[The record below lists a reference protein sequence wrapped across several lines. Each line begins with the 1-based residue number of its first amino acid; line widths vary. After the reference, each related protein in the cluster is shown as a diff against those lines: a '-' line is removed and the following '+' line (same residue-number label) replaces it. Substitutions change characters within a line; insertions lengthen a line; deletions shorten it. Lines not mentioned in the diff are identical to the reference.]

1 MMRGMGSPVPDPA
14 ATTRLLRAMAAG
26 DGAAADQLLPLV
38 YQELHRLAQRLMGSE
53 RRDHT
58 LQATA
63 LLHEAWLRLAEPG
76 GDYADRNHF
85 LRVAARAM
93 RHVLVDHARARLAQ
107 KRGAGR
113 RADLDADALATPT
126 DPASLLAV
134 DETLARLQQLDPQ
147 LAQLVELRFFAG
159 LDNPSIASTLGLS
172 LRSIERGWRTAR
184 AFLLRDLEP
193 RQRPQA

>member
-1 MMRGMGSPVPDPA
+1 MGSPAPDPA

-38 YQELHRLAQRLMGSE
+38 YQELHRLAQRLMGHE

-63 LLHEAWLRLAEPG
+63 LLHEAWLRLCEPG
-76 GDYADRNHF
+76 GDFQDRQHF
-85 LRVAARAM
+85 VRIAARAM
-93 RHVLVDHARARLAQ
+93 RHVLVDHARARLAH
-107 KRGAGR
+107 KRGGGR
-113 RADLDADALATPT
+113 RTDVDAEALAAPA

-159 LDNPSIASTLGLS
+159 LDNPAVAATLGVS
-172 LRSIERGWRTAR
+172 LRSVERGWRTAR

-193 RQRPQA
+193 RPRPHG